1 MPPGDGI
8 LALGWGKRLPV
19 LLNAPRCKLGKRQ
32 IHPRSNG
39 DAWQTLMP
47 TTMSATEKAT
57 LRVSRSIACPLPT
70 MRFSNVHRNKNR
82 MQRES
87 IARIARCNRRTGA
100 RLLRTQI
107 DHHATGPIG
116 GPVEAAERGFT
127 MSSLFSSR
135 GKVCLVLPASLVAE
149 PSGL

>member
-47 TTMSATEKAT
+47 TTMSA
-57 LRVSRSIACPLPT
+57 IACPLPT
-70 MRFSNVHRNKNR
+70 IRFSNVHRNKNR